1 MRKKFT
7 NNRIKRKRIFINN
20 QIRAEKVRLIDT
32 TGESIGILSLNEA
45 IEKAKEQDLDL
56 IQITEKT
63 EPPIC
68 KIMNYG
74 KYLYIKEKKEK
85 SGTKAKIE
93 LKGVRLKFNISSHDL
108 ETRAKQAEKFLKK
121 GNKVRIEMKLRGRE
135 KALFDFSR
143 EKIKTFLDILNKSI
157 PIKIEQDLKKQPR
170 GLTMIVSRDTQK
182 DIIDIKEAKEK

>member
-1 MRKKFT
+1 MRKPYIH
-7 NNRIKRKRIFINN
+7 NRIKRKRTFINN

-32 TGESIGILSLNEA
+32 TGENTGVLSLNEA
-45 IEKAKEQDLDL
+45 IEKAKQQNLDL

-63 EPPIC
+63 DPPIC
-68 KIMNYG
+68 KIMDYG

-93 LKGVRLKFNISSHDL
+93 LKGIRLKFNISSHDL

-143 EKIKTFLDILNKSI
+143 KKINTFLEILNKNI

-170 GLTMIVSRDTQK
+170 GLTMIIFRDTQNIQKK
-182 DIIDIKEAKEK
+182 DEN